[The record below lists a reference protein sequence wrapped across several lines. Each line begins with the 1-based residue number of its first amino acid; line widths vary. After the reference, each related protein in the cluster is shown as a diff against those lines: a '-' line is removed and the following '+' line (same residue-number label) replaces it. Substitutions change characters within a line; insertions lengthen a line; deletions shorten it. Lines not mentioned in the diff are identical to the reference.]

1 MNILHFLPLA
11 VIFITSLLKTTTRTP
26 VAPDKLYD
34 EIVYMDSVFF
44 EAYNTC
50 KLDMV
55 NALFSDNIE
64 FYHDQG
70 GLTTDKKQIIEA
82 LKNNICGKVT
92 RELKKGSIEVYPIPG
107 YGAIEMGLHG
117 FYNKKEKTNGP
128 TRFSKFVHTWHKEN
142 GQWKLARVISLH

>member
-1 MNILHFLPLA
+1 MKILLLLPAL
-11 VIFITSLLKTTTRTP
+11 FIATISLRKEQTTPGNDT
-26 VAPDKLYD
+26 LYN

-50 KLDMV
+50 KPGRMDS
-55 NALFSDNIE
+55 LFSDDIE

-70 GLTTDKKQIIEA
+70 GLTTDKKQLIEA

-107 YGAIEMGLHG
+107 YGAIQMGLHG
-117 FYNKKEKTNGP
+117 FHNKQEKTNGP
-128 TRFSKFVHTWHKEN
+128 TRFTKFVHTWHKEN